1 MNNIKKPLLMMGL
14 MFTFSALNATSSF
27 ADVDNTKLVEEV
39 KHDALNYTTNL
50 QNTIKDQENVN
61 TEDSIKSN
69 GTQQTEK
76 VNTENTENT
85 EKEDKEYQEDK
96 KDSTKEDLT
105 EGFEDSKELLKKP
118 AEVKAVKR
126 ADVKKITSSS
136 KYETATNIRNEYF
149 SKSNTVILTNSSTFV
164 DSLSAVSLSRGNT
177 PILFTNQSSLD
188 SKTLAN
194 LKSNK
199 PKKVYILGGEKSVSN
214 SVVNQLKS
222 LGIIVERIAGHDRYE
237 VNSKVAAKTHNPN
250 TKQKTNILITS
261 GENHSDAI
269 SSAVLAQNKKA
280 PILFVRKNEV
290 PTSIKGYLLSLKRN
304 NAIGSITIVGGNLSV
319 SQKVESYLRT
329 FSNNVSRIAGRD
341 RYTTNVK
348 VAKQVNPN
356 AKRVIVAEGNGY
368 NDALLMSPVATKL
381 NASLMLTKPNDVT
394 RTKDYSSNDKSS
406 TMEAFFKNNKSID
419 QVIVCEGNHSI
430 SDFVSSSIADL
441 LAGKNL
447 KTAPKA
453 DALYKKEKAELRK
466 STIEKSKKV
475 KKPVDSLQAQLAKAK
490 RVFTVRSTAYT
501 SDPRENGGWNV
512 TAIGTKIR
520 RGVIAVDPRVIP
532 LRTRVY
538 VEGYGFATAEDT
550 GGAIKGNKIDVVM
563 DTRAQSRNWG
573 VRNVKI
579 YIL

>member
-69 GTQQTEK
+69 GAQQTEK
-76 VNTENTENT
+76 VNTENTQ
-85 EKEDKEYQEDK
+85 KEDKKET
-96 KDSTKEDLT
+96 TKEDLT
-105 EGFEDSKELLKKP
+105 EGFEDSKELLKKT
-118 AEVKAVKR
+118 AEVKEVKR

-136 KYETATNIRNEYF
+136 KSETATKIRNEYF

-222 LGIIVERIAGHDRYE
+222 LGIIVERIAGHDRYQ

-269 SSAVLAQNKKA
+269 SSAILAQNKKA

-319 SQKVESYLRT
+319 SQQVESYLKT
-329 FSNNVSRIAGRD
+329 FSNNVSRIAGHD

-381 NASLMLTKPNDVT
+381 NASLILTKPNDVT
-394 RTKDYSSNDKSS
+394 RAKDYSSNDKSS

-419 QVIVCEGNHSI
+419 QVIVCEGNHSVH
-430 SDFVSSSIADL
+430 DFVSSSIADL

-466 STIEKSKKV
+466 STTEKSKKV

>member
-1 MNNIKKPLLMMGL
+1 MNNLKKPLLVMGL

-39 KHDALNYTTNL
+39 KHDALNHTTNL
-50 QNTIKDQENVN
+50 QTIIKDQENVN
-61 TEDSIKSN
+61 AEDSIKSN
-69 GTQQTEK
+69 GAQ
-76 VNTENTENT
+76 NTEENN
-85 EKEDKEYQEDK
+85 EKGNKNET
-96 KDSTKEDLT
+96 TKEDLT

-118 AEVKAVKR
+118 AEVKAAKK

-136 KYETATNIRNEYF
+136 KFETATNIRDEYF
-149 SKSNTVILTNSSTFV
+149 SESNTVILTNSSTFV

-177 PILFTNQSSLD
+177 PILFTKSNSLD
-188 SKTLAN
+188 STTLKN

-199 PKKVYILGGEKSVSN
+199 PRKVYILGGEKSINS
-214 SVVNQLKS
+214 SVVNQLKN
-222 LGIIVERIAGHDRYE
+222 LGIIVERISGHDRYE
-237 VNSKVAAKTHNPN
+237 VNAKVAEKTHNPN

-261 GENHSDAI
+261 GEKHSDAI
-269 SSAVLAQNKKA
+269 NSATLAQNKKA
-280 PILFVRKNEV
+280 PILFVTKNEV
-290 PTSIKGYLLSLKRN
+290 TSPIKNYLYSLKKN
-304 NAIGSITIVGGNLSV
+304 NAIGSITIVGGENSV
-319 SQKVESYLRT
+319 SKKVEAFLRSL
-329 FSNNVSRIAGRD
+329 SNNVDRIAGSD
-341 RYTTNVK
+341 RYSTNVK
-348 VAKQVNPN
+348 VAKQVNSN
-356 AKRVIVAEGNGY
+356 AKRAIVVEGNGY
-368 NDALLMSPVATKL
+368 NDALLMSPVAAKL
-381 NASLMLTKPNDVT
+381 NASLILTKPNDVT
-394 RTKDYSSNDKSS
+394 RTSDYASVDKHSS
-406 TMEAFFKNNKSID
+406 MESFFKNNKSLD

-441 LAGKNL
+441 LQGRSL

-453 DALYKKEKAELRK
+453 DALYKQEKAELRK
-466 STIEKSKKV
+466 SNTQNTKATKKV
-475 KKPVDSLQAQLAKAK
+475 EKPVDSLQAQLAKAK

-563 DTRAQSRNWG
+563 DTNAQSRNWG

>member
-1 MNNIKKPLLMMGL
+1 MNNIKKPLLVMGL

-69 GTQQTEK
+69 GAQQTEK
-76 VNTENTENT
+76 VNIENT
-85 EKEDKEYQEDK
+85 EKEDKEET
-96 KDSTKEDLT
+96 SKEDLT

-136 KYETATNIRNEYF
+136 KSETATNIRNEYF

-177 PILFTNQSSLD
+177 PILFTNQSSLG
-188 SKTLAN
+188 SKTLAS
-194 LKSNK
+194 LKANK

-269 SSAVLAQNKKA
+269 SSAILAQNKKA

-304 NAIGSITIVGGNLSV
+304 NAIGSITIVGGKLSV
-319 SQKVESYLRT
+319 SQQVESYLRT

-381 NASLMLTKPNDVT
+381 NASLILTKPNDVT
-394 RTKDYSSNDKSS
+394 RTKDYSSNDKSA

-430 SDFVSSSIADL
+430 SDFVSASISDL

-466 STIEKSKKV
+466 DNNKATQ
-475 KKPVDSLQAQLAKAK
+475 KPVDSLQAQLAKAK
-490 RVFTVRSTAYT
+490 RVFTVRATAYT

-563 DTRAQSRNWG
+563 DTKAQSRNWG

>member
-1 MNNIKKPLLMMGL
+1 MNNLKKPLLVMGL

-39 KHDALNYTTNL
+39 KHDALNHTTNL
-50 QNTIKDQENVN
+50 QTIIKDQENVN
-61 TEDSIKSN
+61 AEDSIKSN
-69 GTQQTEK
+69 GAQ
-76 VNTENTENT
+76 NTEENN
-85 EKEDKEYQEDK
+85 EKGNKNET
-96 KDSTKEDLT
+96 TKEDLT

-118 AEVKAVKR
+118 AEVKAAKK

-136 KYETATNIRNEYF
+136 KFETATNIRDEYF
-149 SKSNTVILTNSSTFV
+149 SESNTVILTNSSTFV

-177 PILFTNQSSLD
+177 PILFTKSNSLD
-188 SKTLAN
+188 STTLKN

-199 PKKVYILGGEKSVSN
+199 PRKVYILGGEKSINS
-214 SVVNQLKS
+214 SVVNQLKN
-222 LGIIVERIAGHDRYE
+222 LGIIVERISGHDRYE
-237 VNSKVAAKTHNPN
+237 VNAKVAEKTHNSN

-261 GENHSDAI
+261 GEKHSDAI
-269 SSAVLAQNKKA
+269 NSATLAQNKKA
-280 PILFVRKNEV
+280 PILFVTKNEV
-290 PTSIKGYLLSLKRN
+290 TSPIKNYLYSLKKN
-304 NAIGSITIVGGNLSV
+304 NAIGSITIVGGENSV
-319 SQKVESYLRT
+319 SRKVEAFLRSL
-329 FSNNVSRIAGRD
+329 SNNVDRIAGSD
-341 RYTTNVK
+341 RYSTNVK

-356 AKRVIVAEGNGY
+356 AKRAIVVEGNGY
-368 NDALLMSPVATKL
+368 NDALLMSPVAAKL
-381 NASLMLTKPNDVT
+381 NASLILTKPNDVT
-394 RTKDYSSNDKSS
+394 RTSDYASVDKHSS
-406 TMEAFFKNNKSID
+406 MESFFKNNNFLD

-441 LAGKNL
+441 LQGRSL

-453 DALYKKEKAELRK
+453 DALYKQEKAELRK
-466 STIEKSKKV
+466 SNTQNTKATKKV
-475 KKPVDSLQAQLAKAK
+475 EKPVDSLQAQLAKAK

-501 SDPRENGGWNV
+501 SDPRENGGWNI

-563 DTRAQSRNWG
+563 DTNAQSRNWG

>member
-39 KHDALNYTTNL
+39 KQDALNYTTNL

-69 GTQQTEK
+69 GAQQTEK
-76 VNTENTENT
+76 VNTENTE
-85 EKEDKEYQEDK
+85 KEDKEDQKDK
-96 KDSTKEDLT
+96 KDSTKEDFT
-105 EGFEDSKELLKKP
+105 EGFEDSKELSKKP

-136 KYETATNIRNEYF
+136 KSETATNIRNEYF

-194 LKSNK
+194 LKANK

-214 SVVNQLKS
+214 SVVNQLKN

-237 VNSKVAAKTHNPN
+237 VNSKVAEKTHNPN

-269 SSAVLAQNKKA
+269 SSAILAQNKKA

-319 SQKVESYLRT
+319 SQQVESYLRT
-329 FSNNVSRIAGRD
+329 FSNNVSRIAGHD

-381 NASLMLTKPNDVT
+381 NASLILTKPNDVT
-394 RTKDYSSNDKSS
+394 RAKDYSSNDKSS

-430 SDFVSSSIADL
+430 SDFVSSSISDL

-563 DTRAQSRNWG
+563 DTKAQSRNWG

>member
-1 MNNIKKPLLMMGL
+1 MNNLKKPLLVMGL

-39 KHDALNYTTNL
+39 KHDALNHTTNL
-50 QNTIKDQENVN
+50 QTIIKDQENVN
-61 TEDSIKSN
+61 AEDSIKSN
-69 GTQQTEK
+69 GAQ
-76 VNTENTENT
+76 NTEENN
-85 EKEDKEYQEDK
+85 EKGNKNET
-96 KDSTKEDLT
+96 TKEDLT

-118 AEVKAVKR
+118 AEVKAAKK

-136 KYETATNIRNEYF
+136 KFETATNIRDEYF
-149 SKSNTVILTNSSTFV
+149 SESNTVILTNSSTFV

-177 PILFTNQSSLD
+177 PILFTKSNSLD
-188 SKTLAN
+188 STTLKN

-199 PKKVYILGGEKSVSN
+199 PRKVYILGGEKSINS
-214 SVVNQLKS
+214 SVVNQL
-222 LGIIVERIAGHDRYE
+222 I
-237 VNSKVAAKTHNPN
+237 P
-250 TKQKTNILITS
+250 S
-261 GENHSDAI
+261 GEKHSDAI
-269 SSAVLAQNKKA
+269 NSATWAQNKKA
-280 PILFVRKNEV
+280 PILFVTKNEV
-290 PTSIKGYLLSLKRN
+290 TSPIKNYLYSLKKN
-304 NAIGSITIVGGNLSV
+304 NAIGSITIVGGENSV
-319 SQKVESYLRT
+319 SKKVEAFLRSL
-329 FSNNVSRIAGRD
+329 SNNVDRIAGSD
-341 RYTTNVK
+341 RYSTNVK

-356 AKRVIVAEGNGY
+356 AKRAIVVEGNGY
-368 NDALLMSPVATKL
+368 NDALLMSPVAAKL
-381 NASLMLTKPNDVT
+381 NASLILTKPNDVT
-394 RTKDYSSNDKSS
+394 RTSDYASVDKHSS
-406 TMEAFFKNNKSID
+406 MESFFKNNKFLD

-441 LAGKNL
+441 LQGRSL

-453 DALYKKEKAELRK
+453 DALYKQEKAELRK
-466 STIEKSKKV
+466 SNTQNTKATKKV
-475 KKPVDSLQAQLAKAK
+475 EKPVDSLQAQLAKAK

-501 SDPRENGGWNV
+501 SDPRENGGWNI

-563 DTRAQSRNWG
+563 DTKAQSRNWG

>member
-1 MNNIKKPLLMMGL
+1 MNNIKKPLLVMGL

-27 ADVDNTKLVEEV
+27 ADIDNTKLVEEV
-39 KHDALNYTTNL
+39 KQDALNYTTNL

-69 GTQQTEK
+69 GAQQTEK
-76 VNTENTENT
+76 VNTENT

-194 LKSNK
+194 LKANK

-237 VNSKVAAKTHNPN
+237 VNAKVAAKTHNPN

-269 SSAVLAQNKKA
+269 SSAILAQNKKA

-319 SQKVESYLRT
+319 SQQVESYLRT

-381 NASLMLTKPNDVT
+381 NASLILTKPNDVT
-394 RTKDYSSNDKSS
+394 RAKDYSSNDKSS

-430 SDFVSSSIADL
+430 SDFVSSSISDL

-466 STIEKSKKV
+466 STIEKSKNV
-475 KKPVDSLQAQLAKAK
+475 KKPVDSLKAQLAKAK

-520 RGVIAVDPRVIP
+520 HGVIAVDPRVIP

-563 DTRAQSRNWG
+563 DTKAQSRNWG

>member
-1 MNNIKKPLLMMGL
+1 MNNIKKPLLVMGL

-50 QNTIKDQENVN
+50 QNTIKDQENVK

-69 GTQQTEK
+69 DTQQTEK
-76 VNTENTENT
+76 VNPENT
-85 EKEDKEYQEDK
+85 EKEDKEDK
-96 KDSTKEDLT
+96 KETTKEDLT

-194 LKSNK
+194 LKANK

-214 SVVNQLKS
+214 AVVNQLKN
-222 LGIIVERIAGHDRYE
+222 LGIVVERIAGHDRYE
-237 VNSKVAAKTHNPN
+237 VNAKVATKTHNPN
-250 TKQKTNILITS
+250 KKQKTNILITS

-304 NAIGSITIVGGNLSV
+304 NAIGSITIVGGKLSV
-319 SQKVESYLRT
+319 SQQVESYLKS

-381 NASLMLTKPNDVT
+381 NASLILTKPNDVT
-394 RTKDYSSNDKSS
+394 RRKDYSSNDKNA
-406 TMEAFFKNNKSID
+406 TMESFFKNNSNID
-419 QVIVCEGNHSI
+419 QVIVCQGNNSI
-430 SDFVSSSIADL
+430 HDFVSSSIADL
-441 LAGKNL
+441 LAGKSL

-466 STIEKSKKV
+466 ENT
-475 KKPVDSLQAQLAKAK
+475 KKPQKPVNSLQAQLAKAK
-490 RVFTVRSTAYT
+490 KVFTVRATAYT

-563 DTRAQSRNWG
+563 DTKAQSRNWG

>member
-1 MNNIKKPLLMMGL
+1 MMGL

-69 GTQQTEK
+69 GAQQTEK
-76 VNTENTENT
+76 VNTENTQ
-85 EKEDKEYQEDK
+85 KEDKKET
-96 KDSTKEDLT
+96 TKEDLT

-118 AEVKAVKR
+118 AEVKEVKR

-136 KYETATNIRNEYF
+136 KSETATKIRNEYF

-222 LGIIVERIAGHDRYE
+222 LGIIVERIAGHDRYQ

-269 SSAVLAQNKKA
+269 SSAILAQNKKA

-319 SQKVESYLRT
+319 SQQVESYLKT
-329 FSNNVSRIAGRD
+329 FSNNVSRIAGHD

-356 AKRVIVAEGNGY
+356 AKRVIVAKGNGY

-381 NASLMLTKPNDVT
+381 NASLILTKPNDVT
-394 RTKDYSSNDKSS
+394 RAKDYSSNDKSS

-419 QVIVCEGNHSI
+419 QVIVCEGNHSVH
-430 SDFVSSSIADL
+430 DFVSSSIADL

-466 STIEKSKKV
+466 STTEKSKKV

>member
-1 MNNIKKPLLMMGL
+1 MNNFKKPLLVMGL

-39 KHDALNYTTNL
+39 KHDALNRTTNL
-50 QNTIKDQENVN
+50 QNIIKDQENVN
-61 TEDSIKSN
+61 TKDAIESN
-69 GTQQTEK
+69 GAQ
-76 VNTENTENT
+76 NTKANT
-85 EKEDKEYQEDK
+85 EKNNEKGNKNET
-96 KDSTKEDLT
+96 TKEDLT
-105 EGFEDSKELLKKP
+105 EGFKDSKELLKKP
-118 AEVKAVKR
+118 AEVKA
-126 ADVKKITSSS
+126 AKKAAITKVTSSDDF
-136 KYETATNIRNEYF
+136 ETAIKVRDKYF
-149 SKSNTVILTNSSTFV
+149 SSSQTVILTNNSTFV
-164 DSLSAVSLSRGNT
+164 DSLSAVSLSRGKT
-177 PILFTNQSSLD
+177 PILFTKSSSLD
-188 SKTLAN
+188 SKTLKS

-199 PKKVYILGGEKSVSN
+199 PKKVYILGGEKSVNS
-214 SVVNQLKS
+214 SVVKQLKN

-237 VNSKVAAKTHNPN
+237 VNAKVAKKTHKPN
-250 TKQKTNILITS
+250 KKEKSNLIITS
-261 GENHSDAI
+261 GEKHSDAT
-269 SSAVLAQNKKA
+269 SAAILAQNKKA

-290 PTSIKGYLLSLKRN
+290 PKSIKDYLLSLKKSN
-304 NAIGSITIVGGNLSV
+304 SIGSITIVGGKLSV
-319 SQKVESYLRT
+319 SQQVESYLKT
-329 FSNNVSRIAGRD
+329 YSNSVTRIAGHD
-341 RYTTNVK
+341 RYSTNLK
-348 VAKQVNPN
+348 VAKKANPN
-356 AKRVIVAEGNGY
+356 AKRVVVAEGNGY

-381 NASLMLTKPNDVT
+381 NAALILTKPNDVT
-394 RTKDYSSNDKSS
+394 RAKDYSSDDKNS
-406 TMEAFFKNNKSID
+406 TMERFFKNNKSID

-441 LAGKNL
+441 LQGKSL

-466 STIEKSKKV
+466 SKTQNSRIV
-475 KKPVDSLQAQLAKAK
+475 KKPVNSLQAKLAKAK
-490 RVFTVRSTAYT
+490 RVFTVRATAYT

-550 GGAIKGNKIDVVM
+550 GGAIKGNRIDVVM
-563 DTRAQSRNWG
+563 DTKRQSRNWG

>member
-1 MNNIKKPLLMMGL
+1 MNNLKKPLLVMGL

-39 KHDALNYTTNL
+39 KHDALNHTTNL
-50 QNTIKDQENVN
+50 QTIIKDQENVN
-61 TEDSIKSN
+61 AEDSIKSN
-69 GTQQTEK
+69 DAQ
-76 VNTENTENT
+76 NT
-85 EKEDKEYQEDK
+85 EKNNEKGNKNET
-96 KDSTKEDLT
+96 TKEDLT

-118 AEVKAVKR
+118 AEVKAAKK

-136 KYETATNIRNEYF
+136 KFETATNIRDEYF
-149 SKSNTVILTNSSTFV
+149 SESNTVILTNSSTFV

-194 LKSNK
+194 LKANK

-237 VNSKVAAKTHNPN
+237 VNAKVAAKTHNPN

-269 SSAVLAQNKKA
+269 SSAILAQNKKA

-319 SQKVESYLRT
+319 SQQVESYLRT

-381 NASLMLTKPNDVT
+381 NASLILTKPNDVT

-430 SDFVSSSIADL
+430 SDFVSSSISDL

-466 STIEKSKKV
+466 STTEKSKKV

-563 DTRAQSRNWG
+563 DTKAQSRNWG

>member
-1 MNNIKKPLLMMGL
+1 MNNIKKPLLVMGL

-39 KHDALNYTTNL
+39 KQDALNYTTNL

-61 TEDSIKSN
+61 AEDSIKSN
-69 GTQQTEK
+69 GAQQTEK
-76 VNTENTENT
+76 VNTENI
-85 EKEDKEYQEDK
+85 EKEDQEDQEDK

-105 EGFEDSKELLKKP
+105 EGVEDSKELLKKP

-177 PILFTNQSSLD
+177 PILFSNQSSLD

-194 LKSNK
+194 LKANK

-237 VNSKVAAKTHNPN
+237 VNAKVAAKTHNPN

-269 SSAVLAQNKKA
+269 SSAILAQNKKA

-319 SQKVESYLRT
+319 SQQVESYLRT

-381 NASLMLTKPNDVT
+381 NTSLILTKPNDVT
-394 RTKDYSSNDKSS
+394 RAKDYSSNDKSS

-441 LAGKNL
+441 LAGKSL

-466 STIEKSKKV
+466 SNTKTSQ
-475 KKPVDSLQAQLAKAK
+475 KPVNSLQAQLTKAK

-550 GGAIKGNKIDVVM
+550 GGAIKGNKIDIVM
-563 DTRAQSRNWG
+563 DTKAQSRNWG

>member
-1 MNNIKKPLLMMGL
+1 MNNFKKPLLVMGL

-39 KHDALNYTTNL
+39 KHDALNRTTNL
-50 QNTIKDQENVN
+50 QNIIKDQENVN
-61 TEDSIKSN
+61 TKDAIESN
-69 GTQQTEK
+69 GAQNTKENNEK
-76 VNTENTENT
+76 GNKNET
-85 EKEDKEYQEDK
+85 
-96 KDSTKEDLT
+96 TKEDLT
-105 EGFEDSKELLKKP
+105 EGFKDSKELLKKP
-118 AEVKAVKR
+118 AEVKAVKK
-126 ADVKKITSSS
+126 AAITKVTSSDDF
-136 KYETATNIRNEYF
+136 ETAIKVRDKYF
-149 SKSNTVILTNSSTFV
+149 SSSQTVILTNNSTFV
-164 DSLSAVSLSRGNT
+164 DSLSAVSLSRGKT
-177 PILFTNQSSLD
+177 PILFTKSSSLD
-188 SKTLAN
+188 SKTLKS

-199 PKKVYILGGEKSVSN
+199 PKKVYILGGEKSVNS
-214 SVVNQLKS
+214 SVVKQLKN

-237 VNSKVAAKTHNPN
+237 VNAKVAKKTHKPN
-250 TKQKTNILITS
+250 KKEKSNLIITS
-261 GENHSDAI
+261 GEKHSDAI
-269 SSAVLAQNKKA
+269 SAAILAQNKKA

-290 PTSIKGYLLSLKRN
+290 PKSIKDYLLSLKKSN
-304 NAIGSITIVGGNLSV
+304 SIGSITIVGGKLSV
-319 SQKVESYLRT
+319 SQQVESYLKT
-329 FSNNVSRIAGRD
+329 YSNSVTRIAGHD
-341 RYTTNVK
+341 RYSTNLK
-348 VAKQVNPN
+348 VAKKANPN

-381 NASLMLTKPNDVT
+381 NAALILTKPNDVT
-394 RTKDYSSNDKSS
+394 RAKDYSSDDKNS
-406 TMEAFFKNNKSID
+406 TMERFFKNNKSID

-441 LAGKNL
+441 LQGKSL

-466 STIEKSKKV
+466 SKTQNSRIV
-475 KKPVDSLQAQLAKAK
+475 KKPVNSLQAKLAKAK
-490 RVFTVRSTAYT
+490 RVFTVRATAYT

-550 GGAIKGNKIDVVM
+550 GGAIKGNRIDVVM
-563 DTRAQSRNWG
+563 DTKRQSRNWG

>member
-1 MNNIKKPLLMMGL
+1 MNNIKKPLLVMGL

-39 KHDALNYTTNL
+39 KQDALNYTTNL
-50 QNTIKDQENVN
+50 QNTIKDQENVK

-76 VNTENTENT
+76 VNTENTE
-85 EKEDKEYQEDK
+85 KEDQEET
-96 KDSTKEDLT
+96 SKEDLK
-105 EGFEDSKELLKKP
+105 EDFEDSKELSKKP
-118 AEVKAVKR
+118 AEVKSVKR
-126 ADVKKITSSS
+126 ADVKKITSSD
-136 KYETATNIRNEYF
+136 KFETATNIRNEYF
-149 SKSNTVILTNSSTFV
+149 SESKTVILTNSSTFV

-177 PILFTNQSSLD
+177 PILFTNQSSLG
-188 SKTLAN
+188 SKTLAS
-194 LKSNK
+194 LKANK

-269 SSAVLAQNKKA
+269 SSAVLSQNKRA

-319 SQKVESYLRT
+319 SQQVESYLRT

-341 RYTTNVK
+341 RYTTNLK

-381 NASLMLTKPNDVT
+381 NASLILTKPNDVT
-394 RTKDYSSNDKSS
+394 RAKDYSSNDKSS

-430 SDFVSSSIADL
+430 SDFVSSSISDL

-563 DTRAQSRNWG
+563 DTKAQSRNWG

>member
-1 MNNIKKPLLMMGL
+1 MNNIKKPLLVMGL

-39 KHDALNYTTNL
+39 KQDALNYTTNL

-69 GTQQTEK
+69 DAQQTEK
-76 VNTENTENT
+76 VNTENTE
-85 EKEDKEYQEDK
+85 KEDQEET
-96 KDSTKEDLT
+96 SKEDLK
-105 EGFEDSKELLKKP
+105 EGFEDSNELLKKP
-118 AEVKAVKR
+118 SEVKAVKR

-136 KYETATNIRNEYF
+136 KSETATNIRDEYF

-194 LKSNK
+194 LKANK

-214 SVVNQLKS
+214 AVVTQLKN

-269 SSAVLAQNKKA
+269 SSAVLSQNKKA

-319 SQKVESYLRT
+319 SQQVESYLKT

-381 NASLMLTKPNDVT
+381 NASLILTKPNDVT

-430 SDFVSSSIADL
+430 SDFVSSSISDL

-466 STIEKSKKV
+466 STVKQSKKV
-475 KKPVDSLQAQLAKAK
+475 EKPVDSLQAQLAKAK

-563 DTRAQSRNWG
+563 DTKAQSRNWG

>member
-1 MNNIKKPLLMMGL
+1 
-14 MFTFSALNATSSF
+14 
-27 ADVDNTKLVEEV
+27 
-39 KHDALNYTTNL
+39 
-50 QNTIKDQENVN
+50 
-61 TEDSIKSN
+61 
-69 GTQQTEK
+69 
-76 VNTENTENT
+76 
-85 EKEDKEYQEDK
+85 
-96 KDSTKEDLT
+96 
-105 EGFEDSKELLKKP
+105 
-118 AEVKAVKR
+118 
-126 ADVKKITSSS
+126 
-136 KYETATNIRNEYF
+136 
-149 SKSNTVILTNSSTFV
+149 
-164 DSLSAVSLSRGNT
+164 
-177 PILFTNQSSLD
+177 
-188 SKTLAN
+188 
-194 LKSNK
+194 
-199 PKKVYILGGEKSVSN
+199 
-214 SVVNQLKS
+214 
-222 LGIIVERIAGHDRYE
+222 
-237 VNSKVAAKTHNPN
+237 
-250 TKQKTNILITS
+250 
-261 GENHSDAI
+261 I
-269 SSAVLAQNKKA
+269 SSAILAQNKKA

-319 SQKVESYLRT
+319 SQQVESYLRT

-381 NASLMLTKPNDVT
+381 NTSLILTKPNDVT
-394 RTKDYSSNDKSS
+394 RAKDYSSNDKSS

-441 LAGKNL
+441 LAGKSL

-466 STIEKSKKV
+466 SNTKTSQ
-475 KKPVDSLQAQLAKAK
+475 KPVNSLQAQLTKAK

-550 GGAIKGNKIDVVM
+550 GGAIKGNKIDIVM
-563 DTRAQSRNWG
+563 DTKAQSRNWG

>member
-1 MNNIKKPLLMMGL
+1 MNNIKKPLLVMGL

-39 KHDALNYTTNL
+39 KQDAINHTTNL
-50 QNTIKDQENVN
+50 QNIIKEKENVN

-69 GTQQTEK
+69 DAQQTEK
-76 VNTENTENT
+76 VNKENT
-85 EKEDKEYQEDK
+85 EKENREEA
-96 KDSTKEDLT
+96 TKEDLT
-105 EGFEDSKELLKKP
+105 EKIEDTKELSKKP
-118 AEVKAVKR
+118 SEVKAMKR

-136 KYETATNIRNEYF
+136 KFETATNIRDEYF
-149 SKSNTVILTNSSTFV
+149 SKSNSVILTNSSTFV

-188 SKTLAN
+188 STTLTN
-194 LKSNK
+194 LKKNK

-214 SVVNQLKS
+214 SVINQLKN
-222 LGIIVERIAGHDRYE
+222 LGIIVERISGHDRYE
-237 VNSKVAAKTHNPN
+237 VNAKVATKTHNPN
-250 TKQKTNILITS
+250 KKQKTNILITS

-269 SSAVLAQNKKA
+269 SSAVLSQNKKA

-290 PTSIKGYLLSLKRN
+290 PTSIKDYLLSLKKN
-304 NAIGSITIVGGNLSV
+304 NAIGSITIVGGKLSV
-319 SQKVESYLRT
+319 SQQVESYLRT
-329 FSNNVSRIAGRD
+329 FSNNVSRIVGHD

-348 VAKQVNPN
+348 VSKAVNPN
-356 AKRVIVAEGNGY
+356 ANRVIVAEGNGY
-368 NDALLMSPVATKL
+368 NDALLMSPVASKL
-381 NASLMLTKPNDVT
+381 KASLVLTKPNDVT
-394 RTKDYSSNDKSS
+394 RMRDYSSNDKNA
-406 TMEAFFKNNKSID
+406 TMESFFKNNTNID

-430 SDFVSSSIADL
+430 HEFVSSSIADL
-441 LAGKNL
+441 LAGKSL

-453 DALYKKEKAELRK
+453 DALYKKERAELRK
-466 STIEKSKKV
+466 SVTQIPKKV
-475 KKPVDSLQAQLAKAK
+475 QKPANSLQTQLAKAK
-490 RVFTVRSTAYT
+490 KVFTVRATAYT

-563 DTRAQSRNWG
+563 DTKAQSRNWG

>member
-1 MNNIKKPLLMMGL
+1 MNNLKKPLLIMGL

-39 KHDALNYTTNL
+39 KHDALNRTTNL
-50 QNTIKDQENVN
+50 QNIIKDQENVN
-61 TEDSIKSN
+61 TKDAIESN
-69 GTQQTEK
+69 GAQ
-76 VNTENTENT
+76 NTEENN
-85 EKEDKEYQEDK
+85 EKNNEKGNKNET
-96 KDSTKEDLT
+96 TKEDLT

-118 AEVKAVKR
+118 AEVKA
-126 ADVKKITSSS
+126 AKKAAITKVTSSDDF
-136 KYETATNIRNEYF
+136 ETAIKVRDKYF
-149 SKSNTVILTNSSTFV
+149 SSSQTVILTNNSTFV
-164 DSLSAVSLSRGNT
+164 DSLSAVSLSRGKT
-177 PILFTNQSSLD
+177 PILFTKSSSLD
-188 SKTLAN
+188 SKTLKS

-199 PKKVYILGGEKSVSN
+199 PKKVYILGGEN
-214 SVVNQLKS
+214 SVNSSVVKQLKN

-237 VNSKVAAKTHNPN
+237 VNAKVAKKTHKPN
-250 TKQKTNILITS
+250 KKEKSNLIITS
-261 GENHSDAI
+261 GEKHSDAI
-269 SSAVLAQNKKA
+269 SSAILAQNKKA

-290 PTSIKGYLLSLKRN
+290 PKSIKDYLLSLKKSN
-304 NAIGSITIVGGNLSV
+304 SIGSITIVGGKSSV
-319 SQKVESYLRT
+319 SQQVESYLKT
-329 FSNNVSRIAGRD
+329 YSNSVTRIAGHD
-341 RYTTNVK
+341 RYSTNLK
-348 VAKQVNPN
+348 VAKKANPN

-381 NASLMLTKPNDVT
+381 NAALILTKPNDVT
-394 RTKDYSSNDKSS
+394 RAKDYSSDDKNS
-406 TMEAFFKNNKSID
+406 TMEIFFKNNKSID

-441 LAGKNL
+441 LRGKSL

-466 STIEKSKKV
+466 NKTQNSKIV
-475 KKPVDSLQAQLAKAK
+475 KKPVNSLQAKLAKAK
-490 RVFTVRSTAYT
+490 RVFTVRATAYT

-550 GGAIKGNKIDVVM
+550 GGAIKGNRIDVVM
-563 DTRAQSRNWG
+563 DTKRQSRNWG

>member
-1 MNNIKKPLLMMGL
+1 MNNLKKPLLVMGL

-39 KHDALNYTTNL
+39 KHDALNHTTNL
-50 QNTIKDQENVN
+50 QTIIKDQENVN
-61 TEDSIKSN
+61 AEDSIKSN
-69 GTQQTEK
+69 DAQ
-76 VNTENTENT
+76 NT
-85 EKEDKEYQEDK
+85 EKNNEKGNKNET
-96 KDSTKEDLT
+96 TKEDLT

-118 AEVKAVKR
+118 AEVKAAKK

-136 KYETATNIRNEYF
+136 KFETATNIRDEYF
-149 SKSNTVILTNSSTFV
+149 SESKSVILTNSSTFV

-177 PILFTNQSSLD
+177 PILFTKSNSLD
-188 SKTLAN
+188 STTLKN

-199 PKKVYILGGEKSVSN
+199 PRKVYILGGEKSINS
-214 SVVNQLKS
+214 SVVNQLKN
-222 LGIIVERIAGHDRYE
+222 LGIIVERISGHDRYE
-237 VNSKVAAKTHNPN
+237 VNAKVAEKTHNSN

-261 GENHSDAI
+261 GEKHSDAI
-269 SSAVLAQNKKA
+269 NSATLAQNKKA
-280 PILFVRKNEV
+280 PILFVTKNEV
-290 PTSIKGYLLSLKRN
+290 TSPIKNYLYSLKKN
-304 NAIGSITIVGGNLSV
+304 NAIGSITIVGGENSV
-319 SQKVESYLRT
+319 SRKVEAFLRSL
-329 FSNNVSRIAGRD
+329 SNNVDRIAGSD
-341 RYTTNVK
+341 RYSTNVK

-356 AKRVIVAEGNGY
+356 AKRAIVVEGNGY
-368 NDALLMSPVATKL
+368 NDALLMSPVAAKL
-381 NASLMLTKPNDVT
+381 NASLILTKPNDVT
-394 RTKDYSSNDKSS
+394 RTSDYASVDKHSS
-406 TMEAFFKNNKSID
+406 MESFFKNNKSLD

-441 LAGKNL
+441 LQGRSL

-453 DALYKKEKAELRK
+453 DALYKQEKAELRK
-466 STIEKSKKV
+466 SNTQNTKATKKV
-475 KKPVDSLQAQLAKAK
+475 EKPVDSLQAQLAKAK

-520 RGVIAVDPRVIP
+520 RGVIAVDPRVIT

-563 DTRAQSRNWG
+563 DTNAQSRNWG

>member
-1 MNNIKKPLLMMGL
+1 MNNLKKPLLVMGL

-39 KHDALNYTTNL
+39 KHDALNHTTNL
-50 QNTIKDQENVN
+50 QTIIKDQENVN
-61 TEDSIKSN
+61 AEDSIKSN
-69 GTQQTEK
+69 GAQ
-76 VNTENTENT
+76 NTEENN
-85 EKEDKEYQEDK
+85 EKGNKNET
-96 KDSTKEDLT
+96 TKEDLT

-118 AEVKAVKR
+118 AEVKAAKK

-136 KYETATNIRNEYF
+136 KFETATNIRDEYF
-149 SKSNTVILTNSSTFV
+149 SESNTVILTNSSTFV

-177 PILFTNQSSLD
+177 PILFTKSNSLD
-188 SKTLAN
+188 STTLKN

-199 PKKVYILGGEKSVSN
+199 PRKVYILGGEKSINS
-214 SVVNQLKS
+214 SVVNQLKN
-222 LGIIVERIAGHDRYE
+222 LGIIVERISGHDRYE
-237 VNSKVAAKTHNPN
+237 VNAKVAEKTH
-250 TKQKTNILITS
+250 ILITS
-261 GENHSDAI
+261 GEKHSDAI
-269 SSAVLAQNKKA
+269 NSATLAQNKKA
-280 PILFVRKNEV
+280 PILFVTKNEV
-290 PTSIKGYLLSLKRN
+290 TSPIKNYLYSLKKN
-304 NAIGSITIVGGNLSV
+304 NAIGSITIVGGENSV
-319 SQKVESYLRT
+319 SRKVEAFLRSL
-329 FSNNVSRIAGRD
+329 SNNVDRIAGSD
-341 RYTTNVK
+341 RYSTNVK

-356 AKRVIVAEGNGY
+356 AKRAIVVEGNGY
-368 NDALLMSPVATKL
+368 NDALLMSPVAAKL
-381 NASLMLTKPNDVT
+381 NASLILTKPNDVT
-394 RTKDYSSNDKSS
+394 RTSDYASVDKHSS
-406 TMEAFFKNNKSID
+406 MESFFKNNKSLD

-441 LAGKNL
+441 LQGRSL

-453 DALYKKEKAELRK
+453 DALYKQEKAELRK
-466 STIEKSKKV
+466 SNTQNTKATKKV
-475 KKPVDSLQAQLAKAK
+475 EKPVDSLQAQLAKAK

-501 SDPRENGGWNV
+501 SDPRENGGWNI

-563 DTRAQSRNWG
+563 DTKAQSRNWG

>member
-1 MNNIKKPLLMMGL
+1 MNNFKKPLLVMGL

-39 KHDALNYTTNL
+39 KHDALNRTTNL
-50 QNTIKDQENVN
+50 QNIIKDQENVN
-61 TEDSIKSN
+61 TKDAIESN
-69 GTQQTEK
+69 GAQNTKENNEK
-76 VNTENTENT
+76 GNKNET
-85 EKEDKEYQEDK
+85 
-96 KDSTKEDLT
+96 TKEDLT
-105 EGFEDSKELLKKP
+105 EGFKDSKELLKKP
-118 AEVKAVKR
+118 AEVKAVKK
-126 ADVKKITSSS
+126 AAITKVTSSDDF
-136 KYETATNIRNEYF
+136 ETAIKVRDKYF
-149 SKSNTVILTNSSTFV
+149 SSSQTVILTNNSTFV
-164 DSLSAVSLSRGNT
+164 DSLSAVSLSRGKT
-177 PILFTNQSSLD
+177 PILFTKSSSLD
-188 SKTLAN
+188 SKTLKS

-199 PKKVYILGGEKSVSN
+199 PKKVYILGGEKSVNS
-214 SVVNQLKS
+214 SVVKQLKN

-237 VNSKVAAKTHNPN
+237 VNAKVAKKTHKPN
-250 TKQKTNILITS
+250 KKEKSNLIITS
-261 GENHSDAI
+261 GEKHSDAI
-269 SSAVLAQNKKA
+269 SAAILAQNKKA

-290 PTSIKGYLLSLKRN
+290 PKSIKDYLLSLKKSN
-304 NAIGSITIVGGNLSV
+304 SIGSITIVGGKLSV
-319 SQKVESYLRT
+319 SQQVESYLKT
-329 FSNNVSRIAGRD
+329 YSNSVTRIAGHD
-341 RYTTNVK
+341 RYSTNLK
-348 VAKQVNPN
+348 VAKKANPN

-381 NASLMLTKPNDVT
+381 NAALILTKPNDVT
-394 RTKDYSSNDKSS
+394 RAKDYSSDDKNS
-406 TMEAFFKNNKSID
+406 TMEIFFKNNESID

-441 LAGKNL
+441 LQGKSL

-466 STIEKSKKV
+466 NKTQNSKIV
-475 KKPVDSLQAQLAKAK
+475 KKPVNSLQAKLAKAK
-490 RVFTVRSTAYT
+490 RVFTVRATAYT

-550 GGAIKGNKIDVVM
+550 GGAIKGNRIDVVM
-563 DTRAQSRNWG
+563 DTKRQSRNWG

>member
-1 MNNIKKPLLMMGL
+1 M
-14 MFTFSALNATSSF
+14 
-27 ADVDNTKLVEEV
+27 
-39 KHDALNYTTNL
+39 
-50 QNTIKDQENVN
+50 
-61 TEDSIKSN
+61 
-69 GTQQTEK
+69 
-76 VNTENTENT
+76 
-85 EKEDKEYQEDK
+85 
-96 KDSTKEDLT
+96 
-105 EGFEDSKELLKKP
+105 
-118 AEVKAVKR
+118 
-126 ADVKKITSSS
+126 KKITSSS
-136 KYETATNIRNEYF
+136 KSETATKIRNEYF

-194 LKSNK
+194 LKANK

-237 VNSKVAAKTHNPN
+237 VNAKVAAKTHNPN

-269 SSAVLAQNKKA
+269 SSAILAQNKKA

-319 SQKVESYLRT
+319 SQQVESYLRT

-381 NASLMLTKPNDVT
+381 NASLILTKPNDVT

-430 SDFVSSSIADL
+430 SDFVSSSISDL

-466 STIEKSKKV
+466 STTEKSKKV

-563 DTRAQSRNWG
+563 DTKAQSRNWG

>member
-27 ADVDNTKLVEEV
+27 ADIDNTKLVEEV
-39 KHDALNYTTNL
+39 KHDTLNYTTNL

-76 VNTENTENT
+76 VNTENTE
-85 EKEDKEYQEDK
+85 KEDK

-136 KYETATNIRNEYF
+136 KSETATKIRNEYF

-269 SSAVLAQNKKA
+269 SSAILAQNKKA

-329 FSNNVSRIAGRD
+329 LSNNVSRIAGRD

-430 SDFVSSSIADL
+430 SDFVSSSISDL

-453 DALYKKEKAELRK
+453 DALYKKERAELRK
-466 STIEKSKKV
+466 SVTQSPKKV
-475 KKPVDSLQAQLAKAK
+475 QKPANSLQAQLAKAK
-490 RVFTVRSTAYT
+490 KVFTVRTTAYT

>member
-1 MNNIKKPLLMMGL
+1 MNNIKKPLLVMGL

-39 KHDALNYTTNL
+39 KQDAINHTTNL
-50 QNTIKDQENVN
+50 QNIIKEKENVN

-69 GTQQTEK
+69 DAQQTEK
-76 VNTENTENT
+76 VNKENT
-85 EKEDKEYQEDK
+85 EKENKED
-96 KDSTKEDLT
+96 TKEDLT
-105 EGFEDSKELLKKP
+105 EKIEDTKELSKKP
-118 AEVKAVKR
+118 AEVKAMKR

-136 KYETATNIRNEYF
+136 KFETATKIRNEYF

-177 PILFTNQSSLD
+177 PILFTKQSSLD
-188 SKTLAN
+188 STTLTN
-194 LKSNK
+194 LKKNK

-214 SVVNQLKS
+214 SVINQLKN
-222 LGIIVERIAGHDRYE
+222 LGIIVERISGHDRYE
-237 VNSKVAAKTHNPN
+237 VNAKVATKTHNPK

-304 NAIGSITIVGGNLSV
+304 NAIGSITIIGGKLSV
-319 SQKVESYLRT
+319 SQQVESYLRI
-329 FSNNVSRIAGRD
+329 FSNNVSIIAGHD

-348 VAKQVNPN
+348 VSKAVNPK

-381 NASLMLTKPNDVT
+381 KASLVLTKPNDVT
-394 RTKDYSSNDKSS
+394 RTKDYSSNDKHA
-406 TMEAFFKNNKSID
+406 TMESFFKNNSNID

-430 SDFVSSSIADL
+430 HDFVSSSIADL
-441 LAGKNL
+441 LAGKSL
-447 KTAPKA
+447 KKAPKA
-453 DALYKKEKAELRK
+453 DALYKKDKAELRK
-466 STIEKSKKV
+466 SVTQSPKKV
-475 KKPVDSLQAQLAKAK
+475 QKPANSLQAQLAKAK
-490 RVFTVRSTAYT
+490 KVFTVRSTAYT

-563 DTRAQSRNWG
+563 DTKAQSRNWG

>member
-1 MNNIKKPLLMMGL
+1 MNNIKKPLLVMGL

-39 KHDALNYTTNL
+39 KQDALNYTTNL
-50 QNTIKDQENVN
+50 QNIIKEKENVN

-69 GTQQTEK
+69 DAHQTETLNK
-76 VNTENTENT
+76 ENT
-85 EKEDKEYQEDK
+85 EKENKQET
-96 KDSTKEDLT
+96 SKEDLT
-105 EGFEDSKELLKKP
+105 EKIGDTKELSKKP

-136 KYETATNIRNEYF
+136 KFETATNIRDEYF

-164 DSLSAVSLSRGNT
+164 DSLSAVSLSRGKT

-188 SKTLAN
+188 STTLAN
-194 LKSNK
+194 FKKNK

-214 SVVNQLKS
+214 AVVTQLKN
-222 LGIIVERIAGHDRYE
+222 LGIVVERIAGHDRYE
-237 VNSKVAAKTHNPN
+237 VNAKVAEKTHNPN

-290 PTSIKGYLLSLKRN
+290 SKPIKDYLFSLKKN
-304 NAIGSITIVGGNLSV
+304 NAIGSITIVGGDLSV
-319 SQKVESYLRT
+319 SQQVESYLRT
-329 FSNNVSRIAGRD
+329 FSNNVSRIAGHD

-348 VAKQVNPN
+348 VSKSFNPN

-381 NASLMLTKPNDVT
+381 NASLILTKPDDVT
-394 RTKDYSSNDKSS
+394 RTKDYSSNDKNA
-406 TMEAFFKNNKSID
+406 TIEAFFKNNSNID

-430 SDFVSSSIADL
+430 HDFVSSSIADL
-441 LAGKNL
+441 LAGKSL

-466 STIEKSKKV
+466 SNTKTSQ
-475 KKPVDSLQAQLAKAK
+475 KPVNSLQAQLTKAK

-563 DTRAQSRNWG
+563 DTNAQSRNWG

>member
-1 MNNIKKPLLMMGL
+1 MNNIKKPLLVMGL

-39 KHDALNYTTNL
+39 KHDALNYTTNM

-69 GTQQTEK
+69 GAQQTEK
-76 VNTENTENT
+76 VNTENTE
-85 EKEDKEYQEDK
+85 KEDKKET
-96 KDSTKEDLT
+96 TKEDLS
-105 EGFEDSKELLKKP
+105 EGFEDSKELSKKP

-136 KYETATNIRNEYF
+136 KSETATKIRNEYF
-149 SKSNTVILTNSSTFV
+149 SESNTVILTNSSTFV

-194 LKSNK
+194 LKANK

-237 VNSKVAAKTHNPN
+237 VNAKVAEKTHNPN

-269 SSAVLAQNKKA
+269 SSAILAQNKKA

-319 SQKVESYLRT
+319 SQQVESYLRT
-329 FSNNVSRIAGRD
+329 FSNNVSRIAGHD

-356 AKRVIVAEGNGY
+356 AKRAIVVEGNGY
-368 NDALLMSPVATKL
+368 NDALLMTPVATKL
-381 NASLMLTKPNDVT
+381 NASLILTKPNDVT
-394 RTKDYSSNDKSS
+394 RAKDYSSNDKSS

-430 SDFVSSSIADL
+430 HDFVSSSISDL

-475 KKPVDSLQAQLAKAK
+475 EKPVDSLQAQLAKAK

-563 DTRAQSRNWG
+563 DTKAQSRNWG

>member
-1 MNNIKKPLLMMGL
+1 MNNFKKPLLIMGL

-39 KHDALNYTTNL
+39 KHDALNRTTNL
-50 QNTIKDQENVN
+50 QNIIKDQENVN
-61 TEDSIKSN
+61 TKDAIESN
-69 GTQQTEK
+69 GAQ
-76 VNTENTENT
+76 NTEENN
-85 EKEDKEYQEDK
+85 EKNNEKGNKNET
-96 KDSTKEDLT
+96 TKEDLT

-118 AEVKAVKR
+118 AEVKA
-126 ADVKKITSSS
+126 AKKAAITKVTSSDDF
-136 KYETATNIRNEYF
+136 ETAIKVRDKYF
-149 SKSNTVILTNSSTFV
+149 SSSQTVILTNNSTFV
-164 DSLSAVSLSRGNT
+164 DSLSAVSLSRGKT
-177 PILFTNQSSLD
+177 PILFTKSSSLD
-188 SKTLAN
+188 SKTLKS

-199 PKKVYILGGEKSVSN
+199 PKKVYILGGEKSVNS
-214 SVVNQLKS
+214 SVVKQLKN

-237 VNSKVAAKTHNPN
+237 VNAKVAKKTHKPN
-250 TKQKTNILITS
+250 KKEKSNLIITS
-261 GENHSDAI
+261 GEKHSDAI
-269 SSAVLAQNKKA
+269 SSAILAQNKKA

-290 PTSIKGYLLSLKRN
+290 PKSIKDYLLSLKKSN
-304 NAIGSITIVGGNLSV
+304 SIGSITIVGGKSSV
-319 SQKVESYLRT
+319 SRQVESYLKT
-329 FSNNVSRIAGRD
+329 YSNSVTRIAGHD
-341 RYTTNVK
+341 RYSTNLK
-348 VAKQVNPN
+348 VAKKANPN

-381 NASLMLTKPNDVT
+381 NAALILTKPNDVT
-394 RTKDYSSNDKSS
+394 RAKDYSSDDKNS
-406 TMEAFFKNNKSID
+406 TMEIFFKNNESID

-441 LAGKNL
+441 LQGKSL

-466 STIEKSKKV
+466 SKTQNSRIV
-475 KKPVDSLQAQLAKAK
+475 KKPVNSLQAKLAKAK
-490 RVFTVRSTAYT
+490 RVFTVRATAYT

-550 GGAIKGNKIDVVM
+550 GGAIKGNRIDVVM
-563 DTRAQSRNWG
+563 DTKRQSRNWG

>member
-1 MNNIKKPLLMMGL
+1 MNNIKKPLLVMGL

-69 GTQQTEK
+69 GAQQTEK
-76 VNTENTENT
+76 VNTENTE
-85 EKEDKEYQEDK
+85 KEDKKET
-96 KDSTKEDLT
+96 SKEDLT

-136 KYETATNIRNEYF
+136 KYETATNIRDEYF

-194 LKSNK
+194 LKANK

-214 SVVNQLKS
+214 SVVKQLKS

-269 SSAVLAQNKKA
+269 SSAILAQNKKA

-290 PTSIKGYLLSLKRN
+290 PKSIKGYLLSLKRN

-319 SQKVESYLRT
+319 SQQVESYLKS
-329 FSNNVSRIAGRD
+329 FSNNVSRIAGHD

-348 VAKQVNPN
+348 VAKQVNPY
-356 AKRVIVAEGNGY
+356 AKRAIVAEGNGY
-368 NDALLMSPVATKL
+368 NDALLMTPVATKL
-381 NASLMLTKPNDVT
+381 NASLILTKPNDVT
-394 RTKDYSSNDKSS
+394 RTKDYSSNDKNS
-406 TMEAFFKNNKSID
+406 TMEALFKNNNSID

-430 SDFVSSSIADL
+430 SDFVSSSISDL

-466 STIEKSKKV
+466 STTKKSKKV
-475 KKPVDSLQAQLAKAK
+475 EKPVDSLQAQLAKAK

-563 DTRAQSRNWG
+563 DTKAQSRNWG

>member
-1 MNNIKKPLLMMGL
+1 MNNIKKPLLVMGL

-39 KHDALNYTTNL
+39 KQDALNYTTNL
-50 QNTIKDQENVN
+50 QNTIKDQENVK

-76 VNTENTENT
+76 VNTENTE
-85 EKEDKEYQEDK
+85 KEDQEET
-96 KDSTKEDLT
+96 SKEDLK
-105 EGFEDSKELLKKP
+105 EDFEDSKELSKKP
-118 AEVKAVKR
+118 AEVKSVKR
-126 ADVKKITSSS
+126 ADVKKITSSD
-136 KYETATNIRNEYF
+136 KFETATNIRNEYF
-149 SKSNTVILTNSSTFV
+149 SESKTVILTNSSTFV

-177 PILFTNQSSLD
+177 PILFTNQSSLG
-188 SKTLAN
+188 SKTLAS
-194 LKSNK
+194 LKANK

-269 SSAVLAQNKKA
+269 SSAVLSQNKRA

-319 SQKVESYLRT
+319 SQQVESYLRT

-341 RYTTNVK
+341 RYTTNLK

-381 NASLMLTKPNDVT
+381 NASLILTKPNDVT

-430 SDFVSSSIADL
+430 SDFVSSSISDL

-563 DTRAQSRNWG
+563 DTKAQSRNWG

>member
-1 MNNIKKPLLMMGL
+1 MNNIKKPLLVMGL

-69 GTQQTEK
+69 GAQQTEK
-76 VNTENTENT
+76 VNIENT
-85 EKEDKEYQEDK
+85 EKEDKEET
-96 KDSTKEDLT
+96 SKEDLT
-105 EGFEDSKELLKKP
+105 EGFEDSKELFKKP

-136 KYETATNIRNEYF
+136 KSETATNIRNEYF

-177 PILFTNQSSLD
+177 PILFTNQSSLG
-188 SKTLAN
+188 SKTLAS
-194 LKSNK
+194 LKANK

-269 SSAVLAQNKKA
+269 SSAILAQNKKA

-304 NAIGSITIVGGNLSV
+304 NAIGSITIVGGKLSV
-319 SQKVESYLRT
+319 SQQVESYLRT

-381 NASLMLTKPNDVT
+381 NASLILTKPNDVT
-394 RTKDYSSNDKSS
+394 RTKDYSSNDKSA

-430 SDFVSSSIADL
+430 SDFVSASISDL

-466 STIEKSKKV
+466 DNNKATQ
-475 KKPVDSLQAQLAKAK
+475 KPVDSLQAQLAKAK
-490 RVFTVRSTAYT
+490 RVFTVRATAYT

-563 DTRAQSRNWG
+563 DTKAQSRNWG

>member
-1 MNNIKKPLLMMGL
+1 MNNLKKPLLVMGL

-39 KHDALNYTTNL
+39 KHDALNHTTNL
-50 QNTIKDQENVN
+50 QTIIKDQENVN

-69 GTQQTEK
+69 GAQ
-76 VNTENTENT
+76 NTEENN
-85 EKEDKEYQEDK
+85 EKGNKNET
-96 KDSTKEDLT
+96 TKEDLT

-118 AEVKAVKR
+118 AEVKAAKK

-136 KYETATNIRNEYF
+136 KFETATNIRDEYF
-149 SKSNTVILTNSSTFV
+149 SESNTVILTNSSTFV

-177 PILFTNQSSLD
+177 PILFTKSNSLD
-188 SKTLAN
+188 STTLKN

-199 PKKVYILGGEKSVSN
+199 PRKVYILGGEKSINS
-214 SVVNQLKS
+214 SVVNQLKN
-222 LGIIVERIAGHDRYE
+222 LGIIVERISGHDRYE
-237 VNSKVAAKTHNPN
+237 VNAKVAEKTHNSN

-261 GENHSDAI
+261 GEKHSDAI
-269 SSAVLAQNKKA
+269 NSATLAQNKKA
-280 PILFVRKNEV
+280 PILFVTKNEV
-290 PTSIKGYLLSLKRN
+290 TSPIKNYLYSLKKN
-304 NAIGSITIVGGNLSV
+304 NAIGSITIVGGENSV
-319 SQKVESYLRT
+319 SRKVEAFLRSL
-329 FSNNVSRIAGRD
+329 SNNVDRIAGSD
-341 RYTTNVK
+341 RYSTNVK

-356 AKRVIVAEGNGY
+356 AKRAIVVEGNGY
-368 NDALLMSPVATKL
+368 NDALLMSPVAAKL
-381 NASLMLTKPNDVT
+381 NASLILTKPNDVT
-394 RTKDYSSNDKSS
+394 RTSDYASVDKHSS
-406 TMEAFFKNNKSID
+406 MESFFKNNKSLD

-441 LAGKNL
+441 LQGRSL

-453 DALYKKEKAELRK
+453 DALYKQEKAELRK
-466 STIEKSKKV
+466 SNTQNTKATKKV
-475 KKPVDSLQAQLAKAK
+475 EKPVDSLQAQLAKAK

-563 DTRAQSRNWG
+563 DTNAQSRNWG

>member
-1 MNNIKKPLLMMGL
+1 MMGL

-69 GTQQTEK
+69 GAQQTEK
-76 VNTENTENT
+76 VNTENTQ
-85 EKEDKEYQEDK
+85 KEDKKET
-96 KDSTKEDLT
+96 TKEDLT
-105 EGFEDSKELLKKP
+105 EGFEDSKELLKKT
-118 AEVKAVKR
+118 AEVKEVKR

-136 KYETATNIRNEYF
+136 KSETATKIRNEYF

-222 LGIIVERIAGHDRYE
+222 LGIIVERIAGHDRYQ

-269 SSAVLAQNKKA
+269 SSAILAQNKKA

-319 SQKVESYLRT
+319 SQQVESYLKT
-329 FSNNVSRIAGRD
+329 FSNNVSRIAGHD

-381 NASLMLTKPNDVT
+381 NASLILTKPNDVT
-394 RTKDYSSNDKSS
+394 RAKDYSSNDKSS

-419 QVIVCEGNHSI
+419 QVIVCEGNHSVH
-430 SDFVSSSIADL
+430 DFVSSSIADL

-466 STIEKSKKV
+466 STTEKSKKV

>member
-1 MNNIKKPLLMMGL
+1 MNNLKKPLLVMGL

-39 KHDALNYTTNL
+39 KHDALNHTTNL
-50 QNTIKDQENVN
+50 QTIIKDQENVN
-61 TEDSIKSN
+61 AEDSIKSN
-69 GTQQTEK
+69 DAQ
-76 VNTENTENT
+76 NT
-85 EKEDKEYQEDK
+85 EKNNEKGNKNET
-96 KDSTKEDLT
+96 TKEDLT

-118 AEVKAVKR
+118 AEVKAAKK

-136 KYETATNIRNEYF
+136 KFETATNIRDEYF
-149 SKSNTVILTNSSTFV
+149 SESNTVILTNSSTFV

-177 PILFTNQSSLD
+177 PILFTKSNSLD
-188 SKTLAN
+188 STTLKN

-199 PKKVYILGGEKSVSN
+199 PRKVYILGGEKSVNS
-214 SVVNQLKS
+214 SVVNQLKN
-222 LGIIVERIAGHDRYE
+222 LGIIVERISGHDRYE
-237 VNSKVAAKTHNPN
+237 VNAKVAKKTHNPN

-261 GENHSDAI
+261 GEKHSDAI
-269 SSAVLAQNKKA
+269 NSATLAQNKKA
-280 PILFVRKNEV
+280 PILFVTKNEV
-290 PTSIKGYLLSLKRN
+290 TSPIKNYLYSLKKN
-304 NAIGSITIVGGNLSV
+304 NAIGSITIVGGENSV
-319 SQKVESYLRT
+319 SRKVEAFLRSL
-329 FSNNVSRIAGRD
+329 SNNVDRIAGSD
-341 RYTTNVK
+341 RYSTNVK

-356 AKRVIVAEGNGY
+356 AKRAIVVEGNGY
-368 NDALLMSPVATKL
+368 NDALLMSPVAAKL
-381 NASLMLTKPNDVT
+381 NASLILTKPNDVT
-394 RTKDYSSNDKSS
+394 RASDYASVDKHSS
-406 TMEAFFKNNKSID
+406 MESFFKNNKSLD

-441 LAGKNL
+441 LQGRSL

-453 DALYKKEKAELRK
+453 DALYKQEKAELRK
-466 STIEKSKKV
+466 SNTQNTKATKKV
-475 KKPVDSLQAQLAKAK
+475 EKPVDSLQAQLAKAK

-563 DTRAQSRNWG
+563 DTNAQSRNWG